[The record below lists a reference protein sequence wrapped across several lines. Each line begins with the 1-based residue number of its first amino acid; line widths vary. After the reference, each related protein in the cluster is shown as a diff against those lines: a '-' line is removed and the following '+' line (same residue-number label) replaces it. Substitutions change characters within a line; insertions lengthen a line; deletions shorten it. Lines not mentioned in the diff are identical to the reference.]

1 MGEKP
6 TERQV
11 ADLADAVWQMLN
23 DMHPSGQSVCL
34 FAKAKARVAYE
45 PFRDEPEEESGIM
58 PLAEAEGI
66 YFAWTGRTPDQN
78 LLGATLPPT
87 ETPDA

>member
-11 ADLADAVWQMLN
+11 SDLAEAVWQMLN
-23 DMHPSGQSVCL
+23 DMHPGGQSVCL

-45 PFRDEPEEESGIM
+45 PFRDEPEAEIGIM
-58 PLAEAEGI
+58 TLADAEDLLANFDRAPG
-66 YFAWTGRTPDQN
+66 TPS
-78 LLGATLPPT
+78 LCLIPPT